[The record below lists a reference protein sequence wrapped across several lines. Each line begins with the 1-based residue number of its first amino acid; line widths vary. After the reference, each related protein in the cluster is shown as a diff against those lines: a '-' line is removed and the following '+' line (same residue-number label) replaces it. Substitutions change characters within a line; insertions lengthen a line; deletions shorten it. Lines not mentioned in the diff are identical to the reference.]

1 MGGLASFWLVFLA
14 SLPAAIP
21 FLFMDD
27 ARLALRVSNAI
38 LVLLLFFVGYRWSRY
53 TLGSRGSLDCA
64 SLSAE
69 PHWSAI
75 AIALGG

>member
-27 ARLALRVSNAI
+27 ARQALRVSNAI

-53 TLGSRGSLDCA
+53 TAGKPWLVGLCF
-64 SLSAE
+64 LSVE
-69 PHWSAI
+69 SYWS
-75 AIALGG
+75 G